1 MAYFLSSPRLGFRH
15 WTATD
20 LPLAESLWMDAG
32 VMTHMGGPMTAE
44 QAKARLELECTRQAA
59 LGISYWPI
67 FHLIRGEHV
76 GCAGLRPFHD
86 EPRVYELGVH
96 IAPKFWGGRYG
107 EEAARTVIEYAF
119 GTVGALELTA
129 GHGPENMNSKDLLE
143 RLGFAFSHEEPW
155 GAQNR
160 MHPFYRL
167 KPEQWLA
174 KKAQS
179 MNVMPA

>member
-1 MAYFLSSPRLGFRH
+1 MS
-15 WTATD
+15 
-20 LPLAESLWMDAG
+20 
-32 VMTHMGGPMTAE
+32 HMGGPMTAE

-67 FHLIRGEHV
+67 FHLISGEH
-76 GCAGLRPFHD
+76 
-86 EPRVYELGVH
+86 LGVH

-107 EEAARTVIEYAF
+107 EEAARAAIEYGF

-143 RLGFAFSHEEPW
+143 RLGYAYSHEEPW

-167 KPEQWLA
+167 KPEQYRRG
-174 KKAQS
+174 
-179 MNVMPA
+179 